1 MIAGLIL
8 AGGKGERL
16 GGADK
21 ALVPLAGAPLI
32 AWGAARLSAQVEALA
47 VSARG
52 DPARFAFL
60 GSPVLPDPP
69 EAGAAG
75 WGPVAGVVSGLRWA
89 SALGAEWLVTAPT
102 DAPFL
107 PMDLASRLIGPG
119 EGAAAVIGRV
129 EGLEPPFAAYRV
141 DHRQVIEA
149 MVEDGQRSLAGV
161 LRALGAVVRPVREG
175 EDLAWTN
182 LNTPQDFAIAEALI
196 AEHGLRPPH
205 FVAL

>member
-21 ALVPLAGAPLI
+21 ALAPLAGAPLI
-32 AWGAARLSAQVEALA
+32 GWVQARLGPQVEALA

-52 DPARFAFL
+52 DPARFGFL
-60 GSPVLPDPP
+60 GLAVLPDPP
-69 EAGAAG
+69 EAGEAD

-89 SALGAEWLVTAPT
+89 ETIAAEWLVTTP
-102 DAPFL
+102 
-107 PMDLASRLIGPG
+107 
-119 EGAAAVIGRV
+119 AAVIGRHG
-129 EGLEPPFAAYRV
+129 GLEPPFAAYRV
-141 DHRQVIEA
+141 DHRQVIEGL
-149 MVEDGQRSLAGV
+149 VEAGERSLAGL
-161 LRALGAVVRPVREG
+161 LRRLGAFVRAAPEG

-182 LNTPQDFAIAEALI
+182 LNTSADFAAAEALI
-196 AEHGLRPPH
+196 AEHDLRPPH

>member
-21 ALVPLAGAPLI
+21 ALAPLAGAPLI
-32 AWGAARLSAQVEALA
+32 GWVQARLGPQVEALA

-52 DPARFAFL
+52 DPARFGFL
-60 GSPVLPDPP
+60 GLAVLPDPP
-69 EAGAAG
+69 EAGEAD

-89 SALGAEWLVTAPT
+89 ETIAAEWLVTTPT

-107 PMDLASRLIGPG
+107 ASDLVARLTGVAAP
-119 EGAAAVIGRV
+119 AAVIGRQG
-129 EGLEPPFAAYRV
+129 GLEPPFAAYRV
-141 DHRQVIEA
+141 DHRQVIEGL
-149 MVEDGQRSLAGV
+149 VEAGERSLAGL
-161 LRALGAVVRPVREG
+161 LRRLGAFVRAAPEG

-182 LNTPQDFAIAEALI
+182 LNTPADFAAAEALI
-196 AEHGLRPPH
+196 AEHDLRPPH